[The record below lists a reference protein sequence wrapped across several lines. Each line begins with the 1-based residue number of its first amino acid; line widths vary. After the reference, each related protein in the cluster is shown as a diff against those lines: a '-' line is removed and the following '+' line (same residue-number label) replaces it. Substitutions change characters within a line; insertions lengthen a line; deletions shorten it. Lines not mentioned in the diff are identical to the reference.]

1 MWLGAWLKP
10 RTNLTKSTEKEKTGE
25 AYHRTPC
32 GRSSIV
38 EERSE
43 SKLGFP
49 THALES
55 KHLQR
60 QTKAK
65 HTCAHRSQDHWFN
78 LLVLAAVQ
86 CCTACLLSSW
96 AFHKGRCLCSE
107 SVLGAP
113 PKNLRKISS
122 KGQGKTSTQGGT
134 IEHKMHTQMNR
145 IKIPEDTRREG
156 PPFPRIQGTSSSNQY
171 KFFKSPW

>member
-1 MWLGAWLKP
+1 MAQSKKFNSTAKLQKLQREQATRMQLDARLKP
-10 RTNLTKSTEKEKTGE
+10 RTNLTKSTEKEETGE

-49 THALES
+49 THAPES

-65 HTCAHRSQDHWFN
+65 HTCAHRSQDH
-78 LLVLAAVQ
+78 
-86 CCTACLLSSW
+86 
-96 AFHKGRCLCSE
+96 
-107 SVLGAP
+107 
-113 PKNLRKISS
+113 
-122 KGQGKTSTQGGT
+122 
-134 IEHKMHTQMNR
+134 
-145 IKIPEDTRREG
+145 
-156 PPFPRIQGTSSSNQY
+156 
-171 KFFKSPW
+171 